1 LAIGCAAYGWLKV
14 LNHERVCHIGST
26 FFGGKYEDSTI
37 TAALSKY
44 DGLLRVTRANDCV
57 KQVAAMLADGKMV
70 GWFQGGAEFG
80 PRALGHRSILAD
92 PRNPGVRD
100 FINSRIKF
108 REDFRLFAPS
118 VLADEANVYFDCDYE
133 SPYMILVA
141 PVRDEWRDKIPSV
154 VHRDHSARIQTVTE
168 ATDPKY
174 YQLLKA
180 FKELTGIPILL
191 NTSFNKRGMPI
202 VETPEQAIEFFLE
215 CDLDIPSISDYI
227 VVKAA
232 RKSTGLGFEN
242 R

>member
-1 LAIGCAAYGWLKV
+1 
-14 LNHERVCHIGST
+14 
-26 FFGGKYEDSTI
+26 
-37 TAALSKY
+37 
-44 DGLLRVTRANDCV
+44 
-57 KQVAAMLADGKMV
+57 MLADGKMV

-180 FKELTGIPILL
+180 FKELTGIPI
-191 NTSFNKRGMPI
+191 